1 MGSSVEFYA
10 LTRHAGAE
18 TGRATTCTPDYTH
31 RTDRWI
37 YPLDL
42 TVLPV
47 KAVMIYMHVTTNS
60 RKKSA

>member
-1 MGSSVEFYA
+1 MGSTVEFYPF
-10 LTRHAGAE
+10 TGHTGAE
-18 TGRATTCTPDYTH
+18 TGRATTCTRNYAH

-37 YPLDL
+37 YLLGL

-47 KAVMIYMHVTTNS
+47 KAVMIYKHVITNS